1 MIIKRHL
8 GLTCQAH
15 PWRTRSGLQVSQN
28 TAASSPGRQ
37 QRGKTL
43 CRYEWCVVSWAPPL
57 SPTFP
62 SHPDLTP
69 VLPPGPGIDIYMSQI
84 YIFDI
89 IKRYIFDP
97 SVTPPFTES
106 QILILIS
113 PTSFLMTCPHGLS
126 ASLPSTPFPY
136 AHPAP
141 STLVLAALPTH
152 TRHIT
157 STAFAQSLLSQ
168 KISLT
173 LERKSTASFLH
184 IPLYL
189 QETYDLL

>member
-1 MIIKRHL
+1 MNSFSYL
-8 GLTCQAH
+8 EPVCCSMSSFNCCFLTCIQISQEAD
-15 PWRTRSGLQVSQN
+15 QVVCLLRN
-28 TAASSPGRQ
+28 LYA
-37 QRGKTL
+37 
-43 CRYEWCVVSWAPPL
+43 
-57 SPTFP
+57 
-62 SHPDLTP
+62 
-69 VLPPGPGIDIYMSQI
+69 QI

-113 PTSFLMTCPHGLS
+113 PTSFLMTCRHGLS
-126 ASLPSTPFPY
+126 ASLPSIPLPS

-141 STLVLAALPTH
+141 STLVLAAVPTH

-157 STAFAQSLLSQ
+157 STASAQSLLSQ

-184 IPLYL
+184 VPLYL
-189 QETYDLL
+189 